1 MILGGS
7 DAEDNF
13 SKRVTLFDC
22 YQRFEEKA
30 PLIFKKAFFPSIQFG
45 NSYLFT
51 FGGNDGDQDLKRCEK
66 YDLDNDQWSEM
77 ASMKVRRNGSS
88 AITINNYVFVFG
100 GNNESG
106 SIDSIEKYTV

>member
-1 MILGGS
+1 
-7 DAEDNF
+7 
-13 SKRVTLFDC
+13 
-22 YQRFEEKA
+22 
-30 PLIFKKAFFPSIQFG
+30 
-45 NSYLFT
+45 
-51 FGGNDGDQDLKRCEK
+51 
-66 YDLDNDQWSEM
+66 M